1 MLPPVLTKRTMMLE
15 GVPSDVLRA
24 DGLSKVLAG
33 RHAGRGG
40 LLSLIYLIKLG
51 AQLKDLHRL
60 SDLFN

>member
-1 MLPPVLTKRTMMLE
+1 MMLE